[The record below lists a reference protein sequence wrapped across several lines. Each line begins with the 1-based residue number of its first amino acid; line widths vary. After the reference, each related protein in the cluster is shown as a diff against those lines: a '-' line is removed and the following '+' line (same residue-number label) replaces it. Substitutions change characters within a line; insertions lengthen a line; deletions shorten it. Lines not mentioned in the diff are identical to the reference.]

1 MKIYNINELSNK
13 QRYKL
18 LTGLIVPRPIALIT
32 TLSEKE
38 VVNVAPF
45 SYFNIISSTPPT
57 IVVGINRMKGEIKDT
72 AKNILTQ
79 KVFNIH
85 MIDKPILEDANLTSM
100 NLPYDESEVALTQF
114 TLKWDTFNKV
124 PALEQAAVYMEV
136 KYAKHIELDNE
147 GVITTDVIFGEIQAL
162 SVRDNIVD
170 EQEYIDYNAYD
181 VVGRLA
187 GTKYA
192 TLGDIVSL
200 DRPKKTD

>member
-1 MKIYNINELSNK
+1 MKTYNIDELSNK

-32 TLSEKE
+32 TLSQNN

-57 IVVGINRMKGEIKDT
+57 IVVGINRIKGEIKDT
-72 AKNILTQ
+72 AKNII
-79 KVFNIH
+79 KRKKFNIH
-85 MIDKPILEDANLTSM
+85 MIDKQILEDANLTSM
-100 NLPYDESEVALTQF
+100 NLPYDESEIALTQF
-114 TLKWDTFNKV
+114 TLNWDTSNKV

-136 KYAKHIELDNE
+136 EYIKHIELENE
-147 GVITTDVIFGEIQAL
+147 GSATTDVIFGEIQRL

-170 EQEYIDYNAYD
+170 EHEYIDYNAYD
-181 VVGRLA
+181 IVGRLA

-200 DRPKKTD
+200 DRPK

>member
-1 MKIYNINELSNK
+1 MKVYKITELSNK

-32 TLSEKE
+32 TISENE

-72 AKNILTQ
+72 AKNIINQ
-79 KVFNIH
+79 KKFNIH

-100 NLPYDESEVALTQF
+100 NLPYDESEIPLTQF
-114 TLKWDTFNKV
+114 TLNWDTINKV
-124 PALEQAAVYMEV
+124 PVLEQAAVYMEA
-136 KYAKHIELDNE
+136 KYVKHIELENE
-147 GVITTDVIFGEIQAL
+147 GVITTDVIFGEIQL
-162 SVRDNIVD
+162 LTVRDDIVD
-170 EQEYIDYNAYD
+170 EQDYIDYNSYD
-181 VVGRLA
+181 IVGRLA

-192 TLGDIVSL
+192 TLGDIISL
-200 DRPKKTD
+200 DRPK